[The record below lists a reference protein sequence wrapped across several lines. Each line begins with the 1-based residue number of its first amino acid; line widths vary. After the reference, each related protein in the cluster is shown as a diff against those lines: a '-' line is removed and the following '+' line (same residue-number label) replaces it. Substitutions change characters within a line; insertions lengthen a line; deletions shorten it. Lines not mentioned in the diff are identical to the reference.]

1 MLHSRFKFPGVIMTI
16 AGLVMA
22 VLWFSVDFR
31 FEVPVLAVVSTYME
45 TSFFRVFKTNFAD
58 EAILLLLIAGLFFM
72 AFSREKMEQEEFD
85 HLRGLALK
93 RTVISLT
100 GILLFTVLF
109 IYGSGFIAILVLNLV
124 LPFVLYLGF
133 FYYLKK
139 SRRAEVSEPK
149 NRDK

>member
-1 MLHSRFKFPGVIMTI
+1 MTI
-16 AGLVMA
+16 TGLVMA
-22 VLWFSVDFR
+22 VLWFSIDFR

-58 EAILLLLIAGLFFM
+58 EAILLLLIAGLFLT

-85 HLRGLALK
+85 QLRGLALK

-100 GILLFTVLF
+100 GILLFTILF

-124 LPFVLYLGF
+124 LPFVLYLAF
-133 FYYLKK
+133 FYYLKNK
-139 SRRAEVSEPK
+139 RGALGETK
-149 NRDK
+149 NRDDIPG